1 MADVFLSYARG
12 DRAAAERLANAIG
25 DTGLTVWWDRHI
37 KGGSEFS
44 RDIEHQLE
52 TAGRVLVLWSKEAV
66 NSRWV
71 RDEASVAADSKRLV
85 STTID
90 GTPPPLGFRQFQ
102 TIDLKRWAAKGAAI
116 PSELAEALE
125 VDTPASSSPIDVAA
139 PRRRQLVAA
148 GVGAL
153 LVVGAAT
160 IAIVRPPPFDG
171 WLASESHSEG
181 LALAIMPFVTQ
192 GGAGIEY
199 LGPGLASALADSLT
213 PLSGLKIT
221 ASTSTSALAG
231 QRLTAPEIAE
241 KLSVTHLVEGN
252 VQKAGDRY
260 SISVR
265 LIGAKNSEQVWARS
279 FEGAASEL
287 QTLKTRMA
295 RELAGALTARLGVGQ
310 GEVMDRGQVDPRAYE
325 AYLRALERVSVR
337 DARDARLEAIR
348 QFRLATSIQPDFA
361 DAHAGHAYL
370 LALSTPSQLGTSW
383 LKLIADQRRV
393 TARALELDPD
403 NDLALIAKATALKN
417 FSGDAEQALRIDR
430 VVLERSPNLVAAHYS
445 IAASLWMQGDAREA
459 LDHLDLAIDRDPFD
473 NLLQFYRIKILY
485 SLGDYEA
492 TRDAAR
498 KCSTPCAGA
507 GWFWYLAMAGFGTQA
522 QYREDIASM
531 NERAAAE
538 GLSAEDMA
546 DARRIAEA
554 LMDGRTL
561 VLKPLGD
568 ERSAQFADS
577 AIEAR
582 LVSFERG
589 LRYARNAAD
598 AHHADDVLDILNEG
612 RVTFTPEQRA
622 DPRYHA
628 LFRHPKLVKIEGA
641 RRKAGVVAGLPV
653 FPVKPYTGR

>member
-125 VDTPASSSPIDVAA
+125 VDPPASSSSSDAVA
-139 PRRRQLVAA
+139 PRQRRVIAA

-153 LVVGAAT
+153 LLAGVAT
-160 IAIVRPPPFDG
+160 IAIVRPPPFDN
-171 WLASESHSEG
+171 WLASESQSEG

-241 KLSVTHLVEGN
+241 KLGITHLVEGN

-265 LIGAKNSEQVWARS
+265 LIGAKNSQQVWARS

-337 DARDARLEAIR
+337 DDRDARLEAIR
-348 QFRLATSIQPDFA
+348 QFRLAASIQPDFA

-370 LALSTPSQLGTSW
+370 LALSTPTHLGTSW
-383 LKLIADQRRV
+383 PKLIADQQRV

-403 NDLALIAKATALKN
+403 NDHALIAKSTALKN
-417 FSGDAEQALRIDR
+417 FFGDADQALPIDR
-430 VVLERSPNLVAAHYS
+430 AVLKRSPNLVAAHYS
-445 IAASLWMQGDAREA
+445 IAASLWMQGNAREA
-459 LDHLDLAIDRDPFD
+459 IDHLDLAIDRDPFD

-485 SLGDYEA
+485 SLGDYA
-492 TRDAAR
+492 AVRDAAR
-498 KCSTPCAGA
+498 KCTTPCAGA
-507 GWFWYLAMAGFGTQA
+507 GWFWYLAMAGFGTEA
-522 QYREDIASM
+522 QYREDIREM
-531 NERAAAE
+531 NERAMTE
-538 GLSAEDMA
+538 GVPAEDMA
-546 DARRIAEA
+546 EAWRIAES
-554 LMDGRTL
+554 LITGRSFA
-561 VLKPLGD
+561 LKPLD
-568 ERSAQFADS
+568 EERSAQFVDA

-589 LRYARNAAD
+589 LAYARNAAD
-598 AHHADDVLDILNEG
+598 IHHADDALDILNEG

-628 LFRHPKLVKIEGA
+628 LFRHPKLVEIEAA
-641 RRKAGVVAGLPV
+641 RRKKGVTAGLPV
-653 FPVKPYTGR
+653 FPIKPYTGR